1 MYVEII
7 NACYIWERGIEIY
20 VMLMVTLI
28 TVSKR
33 DTGFSVVV
41 TDSRSEGSLQWI
53 TEKENEHPHMMDP
66 QDIWQLLLCLEDEI
80 LKKSRK
86 GDV

>member
-1 MYVEII
+1 MYVDNITVTVYRHCMYVEII
-7 NACYIWERGIEIY
+7 NVCYIWEGGIEIY

-41 TDSRSEGSLQWI
+41 TDSRGEGSL
-53 TEKENEHPHMMDP
+53 
-66 QDIWQLLLCLEDEI
+66 
-80 LKKSRK
+80 R
-86 GDV
+86 